1 MSPLRYGGDIALRRE
16 FIRILA
22 TIKRREAQQA
32 CDACAPGSGLPSLDT
47 ASEPPSPHPRRI
59 DPPPLPEE
67 AQNERPG
74 IGLS

>member
-32 CDACAPGSGLPSLDT
+32 SSHVHPSRSLRAGQRRGAGQLPPCSDLSLVSVTRGTGITLCFGAPG
-47 ASEPPSPHPRRI
+47 
-59 DPPPLPEE
+59 
-67 AQNERPG
+67 
-74 IGLS
+74 